1 MSDLLVVYIVGAVIL
16 GLVLIILRRGLNGYA
31 SGLSET
37 SRSQVHFARDVL
49 TILIILGGILYALSQ
64 LEESA
69 QLVAIVITDISGAF
83 IFTSEGWLQDLL
95 AGLSLQFGG
104 ISQVNDLVTIGGNR
118 GRIVKLGLFRTSLE
132 TLELDIISVRNSSTL
147 QDTIT
152 NHSAIEFR
160 ELVMT
165 VHTADYGEYGDDI
178 DTYVADVKAIA
189 DRVQKEIC
197 PEVLSFDRL
206 NTGVFFMEFGSSSD
220 FINVVFYTYDQDN
233 MYRPAISAMHM
244 AMAAELRPKGVVLGQ
259 TNGNTIDNV
268 IEYRRVE

>member
-69 QLVAIVITDISGAF
+69 QLVAIVITVISGAF

-104 ISQVNDLVTIGGNR
+104 IYQVNDLVTIGGNR

-206 NTGVFFMEFGSSSD
+206 ETGVFFMEFGSSSD